1 MLNGEIVVADPFQRY
16 RGLEIA
22 ADAPSAAERAEV
34 RYHLVGDLDLTQ
46 SSSAAEYA
54 AAAHATID
62 DILDRDRVP
71 IVAGGTGLYLRA
83 ALAELDFPDEAPLDV
98 RQAVEQL
105 VASDLRGAIDELHQ
119 RAPATAARIDL
130 RNPRR
135 VSRALELAR
144 VGASRSAHDRL
155 WTDTTRH
162 PTRIVGVTRPRPTL
176 DALIAQRVQREL
188 DDGLVAEIETALDTP
203 DFSRAA
209 AQIIGVREVLALR
222 IGQIESTALP
232 ELLAARTRK
241 LARAQLTW
249 LRKTPAVHE
258 IDLGT
263 APAVNA
269 LERLHTLWECGS

>member
-1 MLNGEIVVADPFQRY
+1 MLNGEIIVADPFQRY

-34 RYHLVGDLDLTQ
+34 PYHLVGDLDLTQ

-62 DILDRDRVP
+62 DILGRDRVP

-119 RAPATAARIDL
+119 RVPATAARIDL

-144 VGASRSAHDRL
+144 VGASRSAPDRL